1 MNHIKSRWAATQLAE
16 DNVGSY
22 VWLPKGADQ
31 QGRYSSAMPQPEAA
45 HAASELD
52 DEDPRPIP
60 GAGPVVWLV
69 LASVVAAALVA
80 VLA

>member
-1 MNHIKSRWAATQLAE
+1 MNHIKNRWAATQLAE

-22 VWLPKGADQ
+22 VWRPIGTDQ
-31 QGRYSSAMPQPEAA
+31 QGRYPEAA